1 MKQHVTPRDWP
12 DETVFIVASGP
23 SVLNFNFNDIAGRRT
38 LAVKDGYLL
47 VPNAEALIIGDHRY
61 ARRNPDLSA
70 YLGPLILYT
79 DPKQLPDALADPRIE
94 FIPKVA
100 GRGLSRNPKQLQGTF
115 TTTALAINYAVL
127 RGAKRIGLIGVDGKP
142 GPDNARHFTG
152 TLLEDWHDRYR
163 RQRWGFTR
171 IVDDLKRLQI
181 EVYNLNRYSAINMFP
196 FKRAR
201 DI

>member
-23 SVLNFNFNDIAGRRT
+23 SVLRFNFNSIAGRRT

-47 VPNAEALIIGDHRY
+47 APNADALLIGDHRY
-61 ARRNPDLSA
+61 ARRSPDLSG
-70 YLGPLILYT
+70 YKGSLILYT
-79 DPKQLPDALADPRIE
+79 DPEPLPEKLADPRIE

-127 RGAKRIGLIGVDGKP
+127 RGAKRIGLIGVDGKA
-142 GPDNARHFTG
+142 GPDNERHFTG
-152 TLLEDWHDRYR
+152 TLQEDWHVRYV

-171 IVDDLKRLQI
+171 LVDDLKRLQI
-181 EVYNLNRYSAINMFP
+181 EVYNLNPHSAINMFP
-196 FKRAR
+196 YKRAR